1 MNMHMKML
9 KNDFEKKGWKNA
21 ILYAFMFMSVLI
33 ASLVVLMLTQLFT
46 SITGMYETACP
57 PHFLQMHMGELNERD
72 IEKFNDGFP
81 GLTHSQIISMIDVHG
96 EDITVIGQDASY
108 TLADCRL
115 DISFVKQ
122 NEGYDVLL
130 DDERHPALVSRGE
143 IGVPV
148 IILDMYD
155 ISDGDVIT
163 LESDGGT
170 YEFRASTIVYD
181 AMMNSTMCSSTR
193 FMISDD
199 DFDRM
204 VGKVG
209 ETEYLIE
216 GYFTD
221 SSLAA
226 SYQTEYEQHS
236 PALPRNGQ
244 AITYTIIFLLSA
256 LTDILTA
263 MVFVLAGALLITIA
277 LMCLKYV
284 IMAEL
289 EDDITEIGTMKSIGI
304 PEKGI
309 RDLYLTK
316 IRILMAAACV
326 TGFIVSLLVSPAL
339 TGHISR
345 YFGRQPVTF
354 AGCLLSILSIVLT
367 YIIIMT
373 NARRILAKIR
383 HRTIVDLLVTGR
395 GFGKEN
401 RVHGRLAKSPA
412 LPLNLLI
419 GVHEARHGYGII
431 FALMLIATVLI
442 MIPLRSL
449 QTMKDKDFVTYMGS
463 PVCSLLIEADQGEY
477 LEERNTHLNEEIES
491 EIKKGRIKKADMLR
505 RVRLQALNSKGEAVG
520 IHIDSGP
527 AAGQG
532 IVYLNGSS
540 PRTNRDIALSSLMA
554 DELGKQVGDPVRVN
568 TGTDEYDMQLCGIY
582 QDVTSGGRT
591 AKAVCDFAGTEAEK
605 YTYMVNITTEADS
618 KAFAD
623 MFRKKLGAGYS
634 IESMDSF
641 LDQTLGGV
649 TGRIGKSIYMI
660 LVIGIVITV
669 LMVLLFME
677 LRLTRN
683 APALAEKIMM
693 GIDFASIRLQELC
706 PMLIPALLGCLSGA
720 LVTELLGE
728 GIVSGLFS
736 LLGLGISSIS
746 FASMSV
752 LSLLIPAGLVLALAA
767 TAMASCTKIS
777 RIDVVEFFNR

>member
-9 KNDFEKKGWKNA
+9 KNDFAKKGWKNT

-46 SITGMYETACP
+46 SISSMYEAARP
-57 PHFLQMHMGELNERD
+57 PHFLQMHMGELDAGD
-72 IEKFNDGFP
+72 IEEFNEGFP
-81 GLTHSQIISMIDVHG
+81 GLKHSQIVPMIDVHG
-96 EDITVIGQDASY
+96 EDISVSGRAGTC

-115 DISFVKQ
+115 DISLVRQ
-122 NEGYDVLL
+122 NDGYDVLL
-130 DDERHPALVSRGE
+130 DDERKPAGVSRGE

-163 LESDGGT
+163 VDSHGDT
-170 YEFRASTIVYD
+170 YKFRVSATVHD

-193 FMISDD
+193 FLISDV
-199 DFDRM
+199 DFARM
-204 VGKVG
+204 LGKVG

-216 GYFTD
+216 AYFTD

-226 SYQTEYEQHS
+226 SYQTAYEQYS
-236 PALPRNGQ
+236 PALPRSGQ
-244 AITYTIIFLLSA
+244 AITYTIMVLLSA

-309 RDLYLTK
+309 RNLYLTK
-316 IRILMAAACV
+316 IRILMTAACV
-326 TGFIVSLLVSPAL
+326 TGFIVSLLTAPAL

-345 YFGRQPVTF
+345 YFGKQPITA
-354 AGCLLSILSIVLT
+354 AGYLLSILSIVLT
-367 YIIIMT
+367 YIIIQAK
-373 NARRILAKIR
+373 ARRILSGIR
-383 HRTIVDLLVTGR
+383 RRTIVDLLVTGM
-395 GFGKEN
+395 GFGKEK
-401 RVHGRLAKSPA
+401 RVHSNLAKAPA

-419 GVHEARHGYGII
+419 GIHEAGHGYGII
-431 FALMLIATVLI
+431 FALMLIATILI

-449 QTMKDKDFVTYMGS
+449 QTMKDKDFVTCMGS
-463 PVCSLLIEADQGEY
+463 PVISLLIEADQGDG
-477 LEERNTHLNEEIES
+477 LEERNERLYKELDS
-491 EIKKGRIKKADMLR
+491 EIKSGHIMTADMLR
-505 RVRLQALNSKGEAVG
+505 RVRLQALNSEGEAVG
-520 IHIDSGP
+520 VHIDSGP
-527 AAGQG
+527 AAGKG
-532 IVYLNGSS
+532 IVYLSGSY
-540 PRTNRDIALSSLMA
+540 PMTDKDIALSALMA

-568 TGTDEYDMQLCGIY
+568 TGTDGYDMQLCGIY
-582 QDVTSGGRT
+582 QDITSGGRT

-605 YTYMVNITTEADS
+605 YTYLVDITQVADGEALAESLRD
-618 KAFAD
+618 
-623 MFRKKLGAGYS
+623 KLGAGYS

-649 TGRIGKSIYMI
+649 TERLGRSVYMI
-660 LVIGIVITV
+660 LAIGIAITV

-693 GIDFASIRLQELC
+693 GIDLKSIRLQELY
-706 PMLIPALLGCLSGA
+706 PMLIPALLGCLAGT

-746 FASMSV
+746 FAKMSAP
-752 LSLLIPAGLVLALAA
+752 SLLIPAGLLCALAV
-767 TAMASCTKIS
+767 TTMGSCMKIS
-777 RIDVVEFFNR
+777 RINVVEFFNK

>member
-1 MNMHMKML
+1 MNMHMKIL
-9 KNDFEKKGWKNA
+9 KNDFAKKGWKNA

-33 ASLVVLMLTQLFT
+33 ASLVALMLTQLFT
-46 SITGMYETACP
+46 SISSMYETARP
-57 PHFLQMHMGELNERD
+57 PHFLQMHMGELNEED
-72 IEKFNDGFP
+72 IEKFNDSFP
-81 GLTHSQIISMIDVHG
+81 GLIHSQNIPMIDVHG
-96 EDITVIGQDASY
+96 EDITVTGRAGTFS
-108 TLADCRL
+108 LADCRL
-115 DISFVKQ
+115 DISLVRQ
-122 NEGYDVLL
+122 NDGYDVLL
-130 DDERHPALVSRGE
+130 DDERNPARVLPGE

-155 ISDGDVIT
+155 ISDGDMIT
-163 LESDGGT
+163 VESHGEA
-170 YEFRASTIVYD
+170 YEFRVTTTVHD

-193 FMISDD
+193 FLISDD

-204 VGKVG
+204 LGRVG

-216 GYFTD
+216 AYFTD

-226 SYQTEYEQHS
+226 SYQTEYEQS
-236 PALPRNGQ
+236 DPGLPRNGQ
-244 AITYTIIFLLSA
+244 AITYTIMFLLSA

-263 MVFVLAGALLITIA
+263 MVFVLAGVLLITIA

-309 RDLYLTK
+309 RGLYLTK
-316 IRILMAAACV
+316 IRILMSAACV
-326 TGFIVSLLVSPAL
+326 TGFIVSLLTAPAL

-345 YFGRQPVTF
+345 YFGKQPIPV
-354 AGCLLSILSIVLT
+354 AGYILSILSVVLT
-367 YIIIMT
+367 YIIIQAS
-373 NARRILAKIR
+373 ARRILSKIR
-383 HRTIVDLLVTGR
+383 HRTIIDLLVTGR
-395 GFGKEN
+395 GFGKEK
-401 RVHGRLAKSPA
+401 RVHGSLAKLPA
-412 LPLNLLI
+412 LPSDLLI
-419 GVHEARHGYGII
+419 GIHEARHGYGII

-463 PVCSLLIEADQGEY
+463 PVCSLLIEADQGKG
-477 LEERNTHLNEEIES
+477 LEERNARLIKELES
-491 EIKKGRIKKADMLR
+491 EIKSGHIKKADKLR
-505 RVRLQALNSKGEAVG
+505 RVRLQALNNEGEAVG
-520 IHIDSGP
+520 VHIDSGP
-527 AAGQG
+527 ASGQG
-532 IVYLNGSS
+532 IVYLRGSY
-540 PRTNRDIALSSLMA
+540 PLTDKDIALSALMA

-591 AKAVCDFAGTEAEK
+591 AKAMCDFTGIEAEK
-605 YTYMVNITTEADS
+605 YTYQVDITQGTDGEAL
-618 KAFAD
+618 AGR
-623 MFRKKLGAGYS
+623 FRDKLGVGYS

-649 TGRIGKSIYMI
+649 TGRLGKSVYMI
-660 LVIGIVITV
+660 LVIGIGITV

-693 GIDFASIRLQELC
+693 GIDFSSIRLQELY
-706 PMLIPALLGCLSGA
+706 PMLIPALLGCLAGTF
-720 LVTELLGE
+720 VTEILGE
-728 GIVSGLFS
+728 GIVSGFFS

-746 FASMSV
+746 FAKMSV
-752 LSLLIPAGLVLALAA
+752 LSLLIPAGLIMALAI
-767 TAMASCTKIS
+767 TTMASCMKIS
-777 RIDVVEFFNR
+777 RIDVVEFFNK

>member
-1 MNMHMKML
+1 MNMHIKML
-9 KNDFEKKGWKNA
+9 KNDFAKKGWKNA

-46 SITGMYETACP
+46 SITGMYETARP
-57 PHFLQMHMGELNERD
+57 PHFLQMHMGELNKED
-72 IEKFNDGFP
+72 IEEFNEGFP
-81 GLTHSQIISMIDVHG
+81 GLIHSRIIPMIDVHG
-96 EDITVIGQDASY
+96 EDITVRGQTGTY
-108 TLADCRL
+108 TMADCRL
-115 DISFVKQ
+115 DISLVEQ
-122 NEGYDVLL
+122 NDGYDVLL
-130 DDERHPALVSRGE
+130 DDERCPAKVSRGE

-163 LESDGGT
+163 LESDGET
-170 YEFRASTIVYD
+170 YEFRVSAIVYD

-193 FMISDD
+193 FLISDD
-199 DFDRM
+199 DFAGMLD
-204 VGKVG
+204 KVG

-216 GYFTD
+216 AYFTD

-226 SYQTEYEQHS
+226 SYQTAYEQFS
-236 PALPRNGQ
+236 PELPRNGQ

-263 MVFVLAGALLITIA
+263 MVFVLAGVLLITIA
-277 LMCLKYV
+277 LLCLKYV

-289 EDDITEIGTMKSIGI
+289 EDDITEIGTMKSLGI

-309 RDLYLTK
+309 RNLYLMK
-316 IRILMAAACV
+316 IRILMIAACV
-326 TGFIVSLLVSPAL
+326 TGFIVSLFMAPAL

-345 YFGRQPVTF
+345 YFGRQPVTA
-354 AGCLLSILSIVLT
+354 AGYLLSILSIVLT
-367 YIIIMT
+367 YFIIMT
-373 NARRILAKIR
+373 SARRILSKIR

-401 RVHGRLAKSPA
+401 RVHGSLAGAPS
-412 LPLNLLI
+412 LPLNLLVGI
-419 GVHEARHGYGII
+419 HEAGHGYGII

-463 PVCSLLIEADQGEY
+463 PVCSLLIEADQGEG
-477 LEERNTHLNEEIES
+477 LEERNERLYKEIDS
-491 EIKKGRIKKADMLR
+491 EIKNGHIGKADILK
-505 RVRLQALNSKGEAVG
+505 RVRLQALNSEGEAVG
-520 IHIDSGP
+520 VHTDSGP
-527 AAGQG
+527 AAGRG
-532 IVYLNGSS
+532 IVYLSGTS
-540 PRTNRDIALSSLMA
+540 PLTDKDIALSSLMA
-554 DELGKQVGDPVRVN
+554 DELGKQVGDPVRVI
-568 TGTDEYDMQLCGIY
+568 TGKHECDMQLCGIY

-591 AKAVCDFAGTEAEK
+591 AKAVCDFAGIEAEK
-605 YTYMVNITTEADS
+605 YTYMVDITSETDGEVM
-618 KAFAD
+618 AD
-623 MFRKKLGAGYS
+623 MLRDKLGAGYS

-669 LMVLLFME
+669 LMVVLFME

-693 GIDFASIRLQELC
+693 GIDYASIRLQELY
-706 PMLIPALLGCLSGA
+706 PMLIPALLGSLAGT
-720 LVTELLGE
+720 LVTEMLGE
-728 GIVSGLFS
+728 RIVSGLFS

-752 LSLLIPAGLVLALAA
+752 LSLVIPVGLVLVLAA
-767 TAMASCTKIS
+767 TTMASCMKIS
-777 RIDVVEFFNR
+777 RIDVVEFFNK